1 MPVAF
6 TDVAD
11 LHPSTCGKLLI
22 KLFDLTSLVGAVS
35 VLKLIKSSII
45 RTTDQSVKAMPIRA
59 CVRTHLYINN

>member
-35 VLKLIKSSII
+35 VLKLI
-45 RTTDQSVKAMPIRA
+45 
-59 CVRTHLYINN
+59 N